1 MDVESTYKSHVFC
14 AAQAARRHSILKHV
28 DTPSYGNTLLAHRI
42 NASSPAF
49 TFTSLDVSCFPLFF
63 LFFDLYCSLQLVM
76 LLESRRRRERKTTSV
91 QKDLDRLVCCR
102 YLSTVCLPE
111 VAANSRPHGCALAD
125 GFNIGTSHFA
135 GFQYRDG
142 PRRCSVC
149 FLLYFFLCPPC
160 GTSGP
165 TIWSVG
171 VRMLIAEMIFFLWW
185 IIFWDWDNNYSR
197 NYPS

>member
-111 VAANSRPHGCALAD
+111 VAVNSPPHGCALAD
-125 GFNIGTSHFA
+125 GF
-135 GFQYRDG
+135 QYRDVTLRWLSIQRWT
-142 PRRCSVC
+142 PSMQCLLFTLFFPLPALWNVWTNNMIRWSENVNRRDD
-149 FLLYFFLCPPC
+149 
-160 GTSGP
+160 
-165 TIWSVG
+165 
-171 VRMLIAEMIFFLWW
+171 IFF
-185 IIFWDWDNNYSR
+185 FGG
-197 NYPS
+197 